1 MHAWYSAKQFKVLKD
16 CDNIKNPYLYYKTE
30 QGKIIEVTMI
40 SNTMEHNCRFDDMD
54 YLGKV
59 ESFYK
64 RTKEPLDLP

>member
-16 CDNIKNPYLYYKTE
+16 SDNMKNPYLYYKTE
-30 QGKIIEVTMI
+30 QCKIIEVTMI
-40 SNTMEHNCRFDDMD
+40 SNTLEHNCGFDDMD